1 VTSLFFPRHSPAIIV
16 MEKPMSVEQIVKLA
30 SEPFFD
36 TNYPMLSWFR
46 TANLMVKQ
54 AEIYER
60 EGNLSMAYF
69 LLYRHAILMLNFL
82 PTHPQTKDPQYQKL
96 WLQAKKQV
104 KRDLAKL
111 ELLKP
116 SINEKYET
124 YVASVEARDK
134 SARLQHEDMFD
145 GLDSSFD
152 APLHARRRSSTST
165 QAVDPHRHQDL
176 AVKLANLEV
185 HRRKRRTVPDETT
198 GDLNAQLVQ
207 IRKQID
213 KASRSHVAEED
224 EAVAVSHQYDYP
236 DVPEW
241 QQDGSSVES
250 AHIAK
255 HRPLQPS
262 APQRPP
268 KEFSTSSHTLSGPP
282 LPRKERE
289 VNAPDSLHQF
299 ASKAS
304 LESGQNLRTLFL
316 PAPLRYSF
324 LKIAAANTRANLETC
339 GILAGTLVQNALFV
353 TKLII
358 PEQTAT
364 SDTCEMVDELALF
377 EYTETQA
384 DDIVLGWIHTHPSQ
398 TCFLS
403 SRDLHTHFPY
413 QGTLAEAIAIVCAP
427 AHQPD
432 YGVFRLTDPPGL
444 QAIRNCRQSA
454 TFHPHSESNIYT
466 DADSK
471 QGHVI
476 EHDALKFEVVDLR
489 PKR

>member
-1 VTSLFFPRHSPAIIV
+1 
-16 MEKPMSVEQIVKLA
+16 MENPVNVEQIVKLA

-54 AEIYER
+54 ADIYER
-60 EGNLSMAYF
+60 EGNLAMAYF
-69 LLYRHAILMLNFL
+69 LLFRHVILMLDFL
-82 PTHPQTKDPQYQKL
+82 PTHPQAKNPQYQQL
-96 WLQAKKQV
+96 WIQARKKV

-116 SINEKYET
+116 VINKKYESH
-124 YVASVEARDK
+124 VSSVEARAK
-134 SARLQHEDMFD
+134 SAGSQHDDMFD

-152 APLHARRRSSTST
+152 APLHARRRQAA
-165 QAVDPHRHQDL
+165 QAVDPHQHQDL

-185 HRRKRRTVPDETT
+185 NRRKRGIVLDEAS
-198 GDLNAQLVQ
+198 GNLNAQLVQ

-213 KASRSHVAEED
+213 KASRSHVAED
-224 EAVAVSHQYDYP
+224 EAVSVLEKYNYP
-236 DVPEW
+236 EIPPW
-241 QQDGSSVES
+241 QQDGSSSKSE
-250 AHIAK
+250 HIAK
-255 HRPLQPS
+255 YQSLQNA

-268 KEFSTSSHTLSGPP
+268 KELSSNSHTPLGPP
-282 LPRKERE
+282 VPRKERE
-289 VNAPDSLHQF
+289 ENSTGSLHQF

-304 LESGQNLRTLFL
+304 LESGKKLRTLFL
-316 PAPLRYSF
+316 PAPLRHSF
-324 LKIAAANTRANLETC
+324 LKIASANTRANLETC
-339 GILAGTLVQNALFV
+339 GILSGTLVQNALFV

-403 SRDLHTHFPY
+403 SRDLHTHC
-413 QGTLAEAIAIVCAP
+413 L
-427 AHQPD
+427 
-432 YGVFRLTDPPGL
+432 L
-444 QAIRNCRQSA
+444 
-454 TFHPHSESNIYT
+454 YT
-466 DADSK
+466 SPSPRD
-471 QGHVI
+471 
-476 EHDALKFEVVDLR
+476 
-489 PKR
+489 

>member
-1 VTSLFFPRHSPAIIV
+1 
-16 MEKPMSVEQIVKLA
+16 MNVEQIVKLA

-54 AEIYER
+54 ADIYER
-60 EGNLSMAYF
+60 EGNLEMAYF
-69 LLYRHAILMLNFL
+69 LLFRHVVLMLDFL
-82 PTHPQTKDPQYQKL
+82 PTHPQSKDAQYQQL
-96 WLQAKKQV
+96 WIQARKKV

-116 SINEKYET
+116 VINKKYESH
-124 YVASVEARDK
+124 VASVEARAK
-134 SARLQHEDMFD
+134 SAVSQHDNMFD

-152 APLHARRRSSTST
+152 APLHARRRQAA
-165 QAVDPHRHQDL
+165 QAVDPHQHQDL

-185 HRRKRRTVPDETT
+185 NRRKRGMVADEAS

-207 IRKQID
+207 IRKRID
-213 KASRSHVAEED
+213 KASRSHVVEED
-224 EAVAVSHQYDYP
+224 EVVSVSDKYNYP
-236 DVPEW
+236 EIPHW
-241 QQDGSSVES
+241 QQDGSSSQSE
-250 AHIAK
+250 HIAK
-255 HRPLQPS
+255 YQSPQNA

-268 KEFSTSSHTLSGPP
+268 KELSTGSHTSSGPP

-289 VNAPDSLHQF
+289 ETASGSLHQF

-304 LESGQNLRTLFL
+304 LESGKKLRTLFL
-316 PAPLRYSF
+316 PAPLRHSF

-444 QAIRNCRQSA
+444 QAIRNCRESA
-454 TFHPHSESNIYT
+454 TFHPHGEEHIYT
-466 DADSK
+466 DADNA

-489 PKR
+489 PKRRGV

>member
-1 VTSLFFPRHSPAIIV
+1 
-16 MEKPMSVEQIVKLA
+16 MEKPVNVEQIVKLA

-54 AEIYER
+54 ADIYER

-69 LLYRHAILMLNFL
+69 LLFRHVILMLDFL
-82 PTHPQTKDPQYQKL
+82 PKHPLAKDAQYQQL
-96 WLQAKKQV
+96 WIQARKKV
-104 KRDLAKL
+104 KRDLTKL

-116 SINEKYET
+116 VINQNYESHI
-124 YVASVEARDK
+124 ASVEAHAE
-134 SARLQHEDMFD
+134 SAMLQHEHMFD

-152 APLHARRRSSTST
+152 APLHSRRRPSA
-165 QAVDPHRHQDL
+165 QAIDPHRHQDL

-185 HRRKRRTVPDETT
+185 NRRKRGIVPDDAS

-213 KASRSHVAEED
+213 RASRSHVAEEYG
-224 EAVAVSHQYDYP
+224 AVSVSHEYNYP
-236 DVPEW
+236 DIPQW
-241 QQDGSSVES
+241 QQHGSSSKNVHN
-250 AHIAK
+250 AQY
-255 HRPLQPS
+255 RPPHNA
-262 APQRPP
+262 APRRPP
-268 KEFSTSSHTLSGPP
+268 KEVSTNTHTVSGPP

-289 VNAPDSLHQF
+289 DSGPGSLHQF

-304 LESGQNLRTLFL
+304 LESGKKLRTLFL
-316 PAPLRYSF
+316 PAPLRHSF

-454 TFHPHSESNIYT
+454 TFHPHEEGNIYT

-476 EHDALKFEVVDLR
+476 QHDALKFEVVDLR

>member
-1 VTSLFFPRHSPAIIV
+1 
-16 MEKPMSVEQIVKLA
+16 MEKAMSVEQIVKLA

-46 TANLMVKQ
+46 TSNLMVKQ
-54 AEIYER
+54 ADIYER

-69 LLYRHAILMLNFL
+69 LLFRHATIMMDFL
-82 PTHPQTKDPQYQKL
+82 PKHPQAKDAQYQKL
-96 WLQAKKQV
+96 WIQARQQL

-116 SINEKYET
+116 PINERYESHI
-124 YVASVEARDK
+124 ANVEARAK
-134 SARLQHEDMFD
+134 SAATQHEVIFA
-145 GLDSSFD
+145 GLDSSFNP
-152 APLHARRRSSTST
+152 PLHARRRPSAP
-165 QAVDPHRHQDL
+165 AVDAHRHQDL

-185 HRRKRRTVPDETT
+185 NRRKGATVLDDTS

-213 KASRSHVAEED
+213 NASRTRVAEED
-224 EAVAVSHQYDYP
+224 EAVYVPNKYNYP
-236 DVPEW
+236 DIPHW
-241 QQDGSSVES
+241 QQDGTSSKSEYNIK
-250 AHIAK
+250 ARLPTEGA
-255 HRPLQPS
+255 Q
-262 APQRPP
+262 QRPP
-268 KEFSTSSHTLSGPP
+268 REVSASTHASLGPP
-282 LPRKERE
+282 VPRKERE
-289 VNAPDSLHQF
+289 GDLTGSLHQF

-304 LESGQNLRTLFL
+304 LESGKKLRTLFL
-316 PAPLRYSF
+316 PAPLRHSF

-444 QAIRNCRQSA
+444 QAIRNCKQSA
-454 TFHPHSESNIYT
+454 TFHPHTESKIYT